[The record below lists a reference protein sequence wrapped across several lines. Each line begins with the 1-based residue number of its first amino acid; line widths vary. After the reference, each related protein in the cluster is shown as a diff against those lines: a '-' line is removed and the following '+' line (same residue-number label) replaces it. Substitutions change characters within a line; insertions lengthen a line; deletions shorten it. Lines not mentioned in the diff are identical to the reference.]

1 MIKKLC
7 EMNCVLANIFVG
19 LIHENDLPVT
29 ITVGKSYVDA
39 NSTRMVSVDYSYPK
53 EDEGIVEKVLGWA
66 IEKAVD
72 RICSGNYKMNVI

>member
-7 EMNCVLANIFVG
+7 EMNFVLANILVG

-29 ITVGKSYVDA
+29 MKVGKTYVDS

-53 EDEGIVEKVLGWA
+53 EDEGIVEKVLEWA
-66 IEKAVD
+66 QEMAVD
-72 RICSGNYKMNVI
+72 RICSSNYKMNVI

>member
-7 EMNCVLANIFVG
+7 EMNCVLADIFVG

-29 ITVGKSYVDA
+29 VKVGKSYVDA

-53 EDEGIVEKVLGWA
+53 EDEGIVERELGRA

-72 RICSGNYKMNVI
+72 RICSSNYKMNVI